1 MEMWDASVEKRNQQE
16 KEAKRVAKL
25 KYKVISP
32 MEQMLSGDDDNLFGF
47 ENTLPKRTRDVKKVR
62 MKSLDLFPD
71 DLL

>member
-1 MEMWDASVEKRNQQE
+1 
-16 KEAKRVAKL
+16 
-25 KYKVISP
+25 

-47 ENTLPKRTRDVKKVR
+47 ENTIPKRTRDVKKVR